1 METVVKYKV
10 SIICTKNNI
19 SLVEWNNG
27 TLQRGYIPNG
37 LIIDDYVDGKD
48 LELAIPYGVN
58 LEEIITLTVTVKQLD
73 YELKK
78 LGIWTYEDILLNS
91 DRVLAALKSV
101 YGLQLSKLQA
111 LAKRKLK
118 EL

>member
-10 SIICTKNNI
+10 SIIRTKNTI
-19 SLVEWNNG
+19 SLIEWDNG
-27 TLQRGYIPNG
+27 TLQRGYIPNN

-48 LELAIPYGVN
+48 LELAIPYGIN
-58 LEEIITLTVTVKQLD
+58 WEDIITLTVTVKQLD

-78 LGIWTYEDILLNS
+78 MGIWTLEDILLNS

-101 YGLQLSKLQA
+101 YGLQLSTLQN
-111 LAKRKLK
+111 LAKNRLK